1 MVRYLFFS
9 LLILTCCSSIKNEN
23 GRTRYELND
32 FSFKPNES
40 IIVYS
45 IIDTSSFY
53 KLELSEELIRSRKN
67 RQIDLEIIE
76 GLKFYKNNRVAYFRN
91 IKLDSI
97 NTFNPKNAIMGLY
110 QISNGNIEFE
120 FIVRNPQSGK
130 YLWNER
136 VINNSKDNNY
146 LKVIVFNNKDTV
158 KYSKISIPKEFL
170 IYKPDW

>member
-1 MVRYLFFS
+1 MVRYMFFT
-9 LLILTCCSSIKNEN
+9 LLIFLSCTTIKNEY

-40 IIVYS
+40 TIIYS
-45 IIDTSSFY
+45 IIDTSLFY
-53 KLELSEELIRSRKN
+53 KLELNEELIRSRKN
-67 RQIDLEIIE
+67 RYIDLEMIE
-76 GLKFYKNNRVAYFRN
+76 GLKFYKNNRVAYFIK

-97 NTFNPKNAIMGLY
+97 NTFNPKKAVMGLY

-130 YLWNER
+130 YLLKER
-136 VINNSKDNNY
+136 VINNSKNNY
-146 LKVIVFNNKDTV
+146 CLNVVVLNSKDTV
-158 KYSKISIPKEFL
+158 KYNKISIPKEFL